1 MTTKDMLLARLIA
14 AEGSF
19 ISGEGLAKE
28 FGVSRNSIC
37 KNVQKLREEGCR
49 IEAVS
54 NRGYRLISLTDQLR
68 EAEIRGALRTS
79 VLGQNLVLCTELP
92 STNQYARTLAEQGAA
107 AGTVVAADMQTAG
120 RGRHGRQ
127 FDSPSGAGLYMSIIL
142 RPENWRGD
150 IGMIT
155 SCSAVAVAH
164 AIERLYPVR
173 IGIKWVNDLYAEKKK
188 VCGIL
193 TEANTA
199 LETGEVRSVILG
211 IGINTTR
218 RSFPPE
224 LRPVATSLE
233 EVSGLRVSRGRLM
246 AEVLNELESALL
258 LMDTGAFLE
267 ESRRR
272 SVLLGRVV
280 TVQQNGEEY
289 TALALYI
296 DKNGHLTVRLADGQY
311 RTLHSGEVSVH
322 L

>member
-1 MTTKDMLLARLIA
+1 MTTKDRILARLIA
-14 AEGSF
+14 AEGTF
-19 ISGEGLAKE
+19 VSGEGLARE
-28 FGVSRNSIC
+28 FGVSRNSVC
-37 KNVQKLREEGCR
+37 KNVQKLREEGCS

-54 NRGYRLISLTDQLR
+54 NRGYRLVALTDQLR

-79 VLGQNLVLCTELP
+79 VLGRDLVLCTEVP
-92 STNQYARTLAEQGAA
+92 STNQLARSLAEQGAP

-120 RGRHGRQ
+120 RGRRGRT

-150 IGMIT
+150 IGLIT
-155 SCSAVAVAH
+155 SCTAVAVAH
-164 AIERLYPVR
+164 AIERLYPVHV
-173 IGIKWVNDLYAEKKK
+173 GIKWVNDLYIDNHK

-193 TEANTA
+193 TEADTA

-211 IGINTTR
+211 IGINTAR

-224 LRPVATSLE
+224 LRSVATSLE
-233 EVSGLRVSRGRLM
+233 EASGLRISRGQLM

-258 LMDTGAFLE
+258 LMETGAFLE

-280 TVQQNGEEY
+280 TVQENGEEY
-289 TALALYI
+289 AALALYI
-296 DKNGHLTVRLADGQY
+296 DKKGHLTVRLADGQY
-311 RTLHSGEVSVH
+311 HTLHSGEVSVH